1 MPQFYLAGDWAQS
14 DQAPLIC
21 DINTYLSHHLRVRRI
36 NDSDSFSIFD
46 GKGHTAKARLLSLSK
61 QSGKIAITH
70 IETDLHRESPY
81 RIELIQGLAG
91 GDKMDWIIEKAVET
105 GVAQIIPVECERSVL
120 RLHGD
125 HKRSEKR
132 LAHWCAIAEAACEQ
146 CDRTIIPQIGGVQ
159 DYKNAIGATYAK
171 IKVLLSPNT
180 NDSFE
185 RFLHQQTPEDICI
198 AIGPEGGHSPNEEA
212 LAQQAGFQILSLGPR
227 TLRTETAGIVAITA
241 VHTVWNLKRA

>member
-21 DINTYLSHHLRVRRI
+21 DINTDLAHHLRVRRI

-61 QSGKIAITH
+61 QSGKIEITH

-120 RLHGD
+120 RLHSD

-146 CDRTIIPQIGGVQ
+146 CDRSIIPQIGAVQ
-159 DYKNAIGATYAK
+159 DYKNAIGATNAK